1 LFILYDRLTVDVLFI
16 KLENLKYNIGK
27 MLRTQ
32 KENVALKKSTKKCV
46 PVKLAPTK
54 KKKKKKKQYD
64 SQFIYKFQI
73 CSSDATT
80 KKKSES

>member
-46 PVKLAPTK
+46 PGKLAPK
-54 KKKKKKKQYD
+54 KKKKKKKKT
-64 SQFIYKFQI
+64 I
-73 CSSDATT
+73 
-80 KKKSES
+80 